1 MDGLYLLTNKRIG
14 RQMFGFLPSPIVAEI
29 FQFDSTYHDAFHH
42 VRAELLCPELTALL
56 RTVHGIKS
64 VVYGSDDGAYFL
76 TDSGD
81 MYLVVCSMV
90 RLVVA
95 DSNIEWD
102 SVARNHSPWLD
113 YFEHVGLTCPTNN
126 PGITDLAKI
135 YGWPSLLKCE
145 EGFERS
151 VEVRGRK
158 YYVYR
163 VYRSLPDNQMHH
175 LIRNNLFKVHVTL
188 A

>member
-113 YFEHVGLTCPTNN
+113 YFEHASYLINN
-126 PGITDLAKI
+126 PSIQDLAKI
-135 YGWPSLLKCE
+135 HGWHVLLKCE
-145 EGFERS
+145 EGFEKS

-163 VYRSLPDNQMHH
+163 SLPDNQIER